1 MADRRRSPES
11 DSGAFRRDDRLD
23 LSAELRREARAERP
37 SFSPAVHADVLAALA
52 ARAAKR
58 DTRPPAPTAAVVD
71 EPAGSRQRFAWAV
84 VGGGLAAAAACL
96 AIAVAAVRPRPAP
109 PPTAVAAAGDTGI
122 ERLPTPEEIGASV
135 FAQVTTFAALAVG
148 IPELPDLAAVA
159 PELLAGTDDPRP

>member
-1 MADRRRSPES
+1 M
-11 DSGAFRRDDRLD
+11 
-23 LSAELRREARAERP
+23 
-37 SFSPAVHADVLAALA
+37 
-52 ARAAKR
+52 
-58 DTRPPAPTAAVVD
+58 
-71 EPAGSRQRFAWAV
+71 
-84 VGGGLAAAAACL
+84 

-135 FAQVTTFAALAVG
+135 IAQVTTFAALAVG